1 MRTQIAIDPD
11 LDKNGVAVW
20 RGDKIEVKSL
30 SFPALLDFL
39 KENSDAHVVVEAG
52 WLNKKSNVH
61 GYHGAVAERIS
72 KSVGINHGVGLLIVQ
87 MCNHYKISVSEKK
100 PLRKVWRGKNG
111 KITQGEIE
119 YFIDEFPKRSNQE
132 ERDAALILWLH
143 IGRRVK
149 IKPKT
154 TSKLNKNAFNGG
166 ENIKVR

>member
-143 IGRRVK
+143 LGRRVK

-166 ENIKVR
+166 ENIKGR